1 MNFLTIILINFFLLL
16 RKDAY
21 LCEQTNNGKKFD
33 ETSLLEKE
41 DFYSSLKMEH
51 ITIGDIKQAKRV
63 WTDFEIN

>member
-21 LCEQTNNGKKFD
+21 LYEQTNNGKKFD
-33 ETSLLEKE
+33 ETSLPEKE